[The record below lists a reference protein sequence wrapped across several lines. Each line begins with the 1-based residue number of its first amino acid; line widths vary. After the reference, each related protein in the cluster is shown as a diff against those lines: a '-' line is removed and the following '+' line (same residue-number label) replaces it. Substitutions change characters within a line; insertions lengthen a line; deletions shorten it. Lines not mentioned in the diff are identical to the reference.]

1 MYVNILEK
9 DNELNAINFSV
20 GNLYKR
26 NKTQWQERQKGIQ
39 RWTVKKKIKSKQS
52 KGKGQGTTLY
62 SALKKD
68 HGKINKEQ
76 MISFEIRYLS
86 L

>member
-1 MYVNILEK
+1 M
-9 DNELNAINFSV
+9 NAINFSV

-26 NKTQWQERQKGIQ
+26 NRTKPNDKKDKREFKDEQL
-39 RWTVKKKIKSKQS
+39 KKIKSKQS
-52 KGKGQGTTLY
+52 KGKGQGATLY

>member
-1 MYVNILEK
+1 MTRK
-9 DNELNAINFSV
+9 TK
-20 GNLYKR
+20 GNSKMNSL
-26 NKTQWQERQKGIQ
+26 
-39 RWTVKKKIKSKQS
+39 KKIKSKQS
-52 KGKGQGTTLY
+52 KGKGQGATLY

-76 MISFEIRYLS
+76 MISFEVRYLS

>member
-1 MYVNILEK
+1 MLLISVQAICIKGTKPNDKK
-9 DNELNAINFSV
+9 D
-20 GNLYKR
+20 KR
-26 NKTQWQERQKGIQ
+26 EFKDEQL
-39 RWTVKKKIKSKQS
+39 KKIKSKQS